1 MKKIIAI
8 AGIVGMLLS
17 APSANATFV
26 NSWSYTQTSVWNTAI
41 FARSGSAD
49 ITGIAGSPTANLFNS
64 NNSLSH
70 VDTSL
75 LSWGYDDG
83 TSTPNILPTDGGG
96 DAAKARS
103 AMAITGSPAMGF
115 VDTNSFPA
123 ATVSLTHYNNPI
135 SSAFYSLKS
144 ATLDTTLHF
153 TAIDPSIPGSHSIG
167 DTTYHISFKETPNL
181 GNTVCDSSTDGSGN
195 PIGVVTDCDLFVI
208 SLTDLSDSHL
218 IFDGVTYTI
227 GLYAPQLGQLSV
239 AQCRAA
245 GADDICFGAQT
256 RESAMTKLDFGI
268 YVTADVP
275 VPEPTPIALLGL
287 GIFALYSARSRKNR

>member
-135 SSAFYSLKS
+135 SSAF
-144 ATLDTTLHF
+144 
-153 TAIDPSIPGSHSIG
+153 
-167 DTTYHISFKETPNL
+167 
-181 GNTVCDSSTDGSGN
+181 
-195 PIGVVTDCDLFVI
+195 
-208 SLTDLSDSHL
+208 
-218 IFDGVTYTI
+218 
-227 GLYAPQLGQLSV
+227 
-239 AQCRAA
+239 
-245 GADDICFGAQT
+245 
-256 RESAMTKLDFGI
+256 
-268 YVTADVP
+268 
-275 VPEPTPIALLGL
+275 IA
-287 GIFALYSARSRKNR
+287 